1 MRSRKGM
8 MIFAIAT
15 LVLLLGVGYAT
26 VSSVPLTIDG
36 TAGFKEKE
44 LEVYYDG
51 TTSGVTGKVSA
62 ISAPSKTREATF
74 TVENMVLN
82 ETVTMTFEVKNYE
95 TDVAAT
101 LVAPTLT
108 NSNTDHFTVTATC
121 DKTEL
126 AVNGTATVTV
136 TIKAIKTPVTEAN
149 SSATVK
155 VTLNA
160 SAKA

>member
-8 MIFAIAT
+8 MAFAIAA

-26 VSSVPLTIDG
+26 VSSVNLTING
-36 TAGFKEKE
+36 TAGFQTKE

-51 TTSGVTGKVSA
+51 TTSEATGKVTA
-62 ISAPSKTREATF
+62 ISAPDRTREATF
-74 TVENMVLN
+74 TVQNMVLN

-95 TDVAAT
+95 TDVDAT
-101 LVAPTLT
+101 LATPTLT
-108 NSNTDHFTVTATC
+108 NSNTEFFTVTATC
-121 DKTEL
+121 DKTDLDAED
-126 AVNGTATVTV
+126 TAIVTV
-136 TIKAIKTPVTEAN
+136 KVTAVKTPVDEADSTAN
-149 SSATVK
+149 IK